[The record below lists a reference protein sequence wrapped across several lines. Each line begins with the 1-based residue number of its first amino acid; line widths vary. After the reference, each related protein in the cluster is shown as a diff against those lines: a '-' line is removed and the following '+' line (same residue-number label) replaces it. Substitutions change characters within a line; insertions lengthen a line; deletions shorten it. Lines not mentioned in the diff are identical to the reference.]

1 MPYVSVKG
9 VDLHYRVDGPA
20 GADNAVGAPVVDAAA
35 ATASGAPWL
44 VLSNSLG
51 SDLSM
56 WTAQLAAFA
65 AHYRVLRYDTRG
77 HGHSAAPAG
86 SYTIEQ
92 LTGDVIGLLDELH
105 IERAHFCGIS
115 MGGLTGVA
123 LAARYPDRVNRVVL
137 SNTAAKIGSDE
148 VWGPRADR
156 ARNEGMAALA
166 GAVLPRWFT
175 ADFIEREPLMFAQIR
190 DVFVHTHGEGYASN
204 CDALRVADLRGET
217 HNILAPALV
226 ITGTH
231 DLAATPAQGQ
241 ELAESIRGA
250 RYLELDASHIS
261 NLERVGE
268 FNGAVLDFLGQA

>member
-1 MPYVSVKG
+1 MRRGSCCRIRSVAIS
-9 VDLHYRVDGPA
+9 RC
-20 GADNAVGAPVVDAAA
+20 GAPQV
-35 ATASGAPWL
+35 AP
-44 VLSNSLG
+44 
-51 SDLSM
+51 
-56 WTAQLAAFA
+56 FA

-92 LTGDVIGLLDELH
+92 LTGDVLGLLDELH
-105 IERAHFCGIS
+105 VERAHFCGIS

-123 LAARYPDRVNRVVL
+123 LAARYPDRIGRVVL

-148 VWGPRADR
+148 VWKPRAER
-156 ARNEGMAALA
+156 ARNEGMVALA
-166 GAVLPRWFT
+166 AAVLPRWFSP
-175 ADFIEREPLMFAQIR
+175 DFFEREPLMFAQIR
-190 DVFVHTHGEGYASN
+190 DVFMHTDAPGYASN

-226 ITGTH
+226 ISGTH
-231 DLAATPAQGQ
+231 DVAATPAQGQ

-261 NLERVGE
+261 NLEKVAE
-268 FNGAVLDFLGQA
+268 FNGAVLDFLGEAG